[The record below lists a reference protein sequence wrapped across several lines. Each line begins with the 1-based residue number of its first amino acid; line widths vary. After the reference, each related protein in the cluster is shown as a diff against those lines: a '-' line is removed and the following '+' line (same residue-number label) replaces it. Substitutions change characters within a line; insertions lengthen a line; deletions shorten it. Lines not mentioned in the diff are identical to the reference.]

1 MTTITTQEL
10 AMRIIAD
17 EEAGIQMLP
26 PERLEAA
33 IERALIPVHQ
43 IRTLV
48 GYVPVTPTGGWFV
61 GQTPTGG
68 GFVGQTPAT
77 GGALSAQVG
86 GNHYKGDKIQHIEFV
101 HANNIPY
108 PEACAM
114 KYLSRHK
121 KKNGVQDIDKAIHYC
136 LLLRKLEYPDAPPLQ
151 KLD

>member
-1 MTTITTQEL
+1 MTTITTQTL
-10 AMRIIAD
+10 AQILVSD
-17 EEAGIQMLP
+17 EAAGIQMLP
-26 PERLEAA
+26 PERLQAA
-33 IERALIPVHQ
+33 IERALMPISQ
-43 IRTLV
+43 IHTLI
-48 GYVPVTPTGGWFV
+48 GYVPVI
-61 GQTPTGG
+61 PTGG
-68 GFVGQTPAT
+68 GFAGQAPAT